1 MPNTPRIPPAKLQE
15 LRDAL
20 RALAELP
27 DYAPVNPECTI
38 ASLFEAE
45 ASMLA
50 ETHEE
55 QRQRRGLDL
64 QRDKAIGSEQRFYRL
79 MRAAGALNGEVFNA
93 PARPDAG
100 PLQPLCAAPLPSHR
114 PSFAPSVIHAARRPL
129 RLAGLRAYR
138 VGSSTKGCSGSRA

>member
-79 MRAAGALNGEVFNA
+79 MRAACNHVIAQYG
-93 PARPDAG
+93 DD
-100 PLQPLCAAPLPSHR
+100 SHAVEIFGR
-114 PSFAPSVIHAARRPL
+114 RRRSERKKPVRRPP
-129 RLAGLRAYR
+129 AAD
-138 VGSSTKGCSGSRA
+138 